1 MSKSIR
7 IINDPFVFRSNVV
20 NKLNCILDNEK
31 IAINIE
37 KGIYNYSIQTANKKN
52 LIKKWN
58 NEQFVTIYIQKLKM
72 IMNNIIHPE
81 LLNKITNKTIKA
93 HLIAFMTHEDMRPDL
108 WEELI
113 AIKKI
118 KNENKFCPKIEA
130 STDEFTCFKCKEN
143 KCTYYQL
150 QTRSADESMTTF
162 VTCIPCGNRWKC

>member
-7 IINDPFVFRSNVV
+7 VVNDPSVFRTNIVD
-20 NKLNCILDNEK
+20 KLNSVLDNEK
-31 IAINIE
+31 IALNME
-37 KGIYNYSIQTANKKN
+37 KGIYNYSIQTADKKN

-72 IMNNIIHPE
+72 ILNNITDPE
-81 LLNKITNKTIKA
+81 LFDKITSKTIKA
-93 HLIAFMTHEDMRPDL
+93 HLIAFMTHEELRPDL

-113 AIKKI
+113 AIKKM
-118 KNENKFCPKIEA
+118 KDENKFSPKIEA

-143 KCTYYQL
+143 QCTYYQL